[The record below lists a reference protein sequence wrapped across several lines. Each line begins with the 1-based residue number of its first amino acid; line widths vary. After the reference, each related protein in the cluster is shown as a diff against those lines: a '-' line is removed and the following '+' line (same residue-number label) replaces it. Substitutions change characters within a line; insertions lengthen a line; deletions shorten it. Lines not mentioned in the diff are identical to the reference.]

1 MGRTFRSVRMGSQ
14 EVADRWMKA
23 TRALRKE
30 DQIYGQRLAEM
41 ARVHSSE
48 GFCALDD
55 PLEAAAFSVLIELLK
70 ALDPEGDGPPGGL
83 TGGKSVDKRVDKS
96 VDDGGVKKPD
106 VDL

>member
-1 MGRTFRSVRMGSQ
+1 
-14 EVADRWMKA
+14 
-23 TRALRKE
+23 
-30 DQIYGQRLAEM
+30 M

-70 ALDPEGDGPPGGL
+70 ALDPEGDGPLGGL
-83 TGGKSVDKRVDKS
+83 KGGKRVDKS